1 MIYFLK
7 TEKLEIAVST
17 FGAEL
22 QSIQTKDF
30 SHILWQKETAHWN
43 RIAPILFPI
52 VGRLKDDYYTYAG
65 ENYSM
70 TQHGFARD
78 QESELIEKT
87 ADSLR
92 FRLCSNVE
100 TKQKYPFD
108 FEFDTIYSINE
119 NSLKIEHV
127 IRNLSSENLPF
138 SVGGHP
144 AFKLESDISDYVL
157 EFDQKYTVEQSVLSN
172 GFIKN
177 ETVELILEK
186 EMALN
191 YSLFENDAIVI
202 KNPPFNQIGLKHLP
216 SGKTVKMTCKNWTAI
231 GIWTKKDAPFICI
244 EPWWG
249 WADEINSNGTI
260 LEKAGIQLLSPG
272 KETSYSYS
280 ITADEI

>member
-1 MIYFLK
+1 MISSLK
-7 TEKLEIAVST
+7 TKKLHISVST

-22 QSIQTKDF
+22 QSIQTKDL
-30 SHILWQKETAHWN
+30 SHILWQKETTHWN

-52 VGRLKDDYYTYAG
+52 VGRLQNDSYTLNG

-78 QESELIEKT
+78 QEFKLIEKT
-87 ADSLR
+87 DNSLH
-92 FRLCSNVE
+92 FRLSSNLE

-108 FEFDTIYSINE
+108 FEFDTIYSIEE
-119 NSLKIEHV
+119 NSVKIEHA

-138 SVGGHP
+138 SVGGHL
-144 AFKLESDISDYVL
+144 AFNLEGEISDYVL
-157 EFDQKYTVEQSVLSN
+157 EFDQKYSVQQSVLSN

-186 EMALN
+186 EMTLN

-202 KNPPFNQIGLKHLP
+202 KHPPFKQITLKHLP
-216 SGKTVKMTCKNWTAI
+216 SGKTVKMDCENWTAI

-249 WADEINSNGTI
+249 WADEVNSNGNI
-260 LEKAGIQLLSPG
+260 LEKAGIQLLSAG
-272 KETSYSYS
+272 KEISYSYS
-280 ITADEI
+280 ITTDGI

>member
-22 QSIQTKDF
+22 QSIQTKDL
-30 SHILWQKETAHWN
+30 SHILWQKETNHWN
-43 RIAPILFPI
+43 RITPILFPI
-52 VGRLKDDYYTYAG
+52 VGRLKDDSYTYAG

-78 QESELIEKT
+78 QEFELIEKI

-92 FRLCSNVE
+92 FRLCSNLE

-108 FEFDTIYSINE
+108 FEFETVYTIDE
-119 NSLKIEHV
+119 NKLKIEHL

-138 SVGGHP
+138 SIGGHP
-144 AFKLESDISDYVL
+144 AFKLEGEISDYVL
-157 EFDQKYTVEQSVLSN
+157 EFDQKYSVQQSVLSN

-186 EMALN
+186 EMPLN

-202 KNPPFNQIGLKHLP
+202 KNPPFKQIGLKHLP
-216 SGKTVKMTCKNWTAI
+216 SGKTVKMNCENWTAL
-231 GIWTKKDAPFICI
+231 GIWTKKDAPFLCI

-249 WADEINSNGTI
+249 WADELNSNGNI
-260 LEKAGIQLLSPG
+260 LEKAGIQFLSPG

-280 ITADEI
+280 ITADGI

>member
-1 MIYFLK
+1 MMIQLSNSH
-7 TEKLEIAVST
+7 LEITVST

-22 QSIQTKDF
+22 QSIQTKDLSPF
-30 SHILWQKETAHWN
+30 LWQKESNHWN

-52 VGRLKDDYYTYAG
+52 VGRLKNDSYTYAG
-65 ENYSM
+65 EIYTMS
-70 TQHGFARD
+70 QHGFARD
-78 QESELIEKT
+78 QEFELIEKT

-92 FRLCSNVE
+92 FCLCSNEE

-108 FEFDTIYSINE
+108 FEFDTTYTIDE
-119 NSLKIEHV
+119 NKLKIEHV

-144 AFKLESDISDYVL
+144 AFKLEGEISDYVL
-157 EFDQKYTVEQSVLSN
+157 EFDQKYNVQQSVLSN

-177 ETVELILEK
+177 ETKELILEK

-191 YSLFENDAIVI
+191 YSQFENDAIVI
-202 KNPPFNQIGLKHLP
+202 KHPPFKQIGLKHLP
-216 SGKTVKMTCKNWTAI
+216 SGKRVKMTCENWTAL
-231 GIWTKKDAPFICI
+231 GLWTKKDAPFICI

-249 WADEINSNGTI
+249 WADELNSSGNI
-260 LEKAGIQLLSPG
+260 LEKAGMQFLSPG

-280 ITADEI
+280 ITADGI

>member
-7 TEKLEIAVST
+7 TEKVKIAVST

-22 QSIQTKDF
+22 QSIQTKNL
-30 SHILWQKETAHWN
+30 SHILWQKETNHWN

-52 VGRLKDDYYTYAG
+52 VGRLKNDSYTFAG
-65 ENYSM
+65 ESYSM

-78 QESELIEKT
+78 QEFELIEKT
-87 ADSLR
+87 ANSLR

-100 TKQKYPFD
+100 TKQKYPFN
-108 FEFDTIYSINE
+108 FEFDTIYSIDE
-119 NSLKIEHV
+119 NNLKIEHI

-157 EFDQKYTVEQSVLSN
+157 EFDQKYSVQQSVLSN

-177 ETVELILEK
+177 ETVELVLEK

-202 KNPPFNQIGLKHLP
+202 KHPPFKQIGLKHLP
-216 SGKTVKMTCKNWTAI
+216 SGKRVKMNCKNWTAL
-231 GIWTKKDAPFICI
+231 GIWTKKEAPFICI

-249 WADEINSNGTI
+249 WADELNSNGNI
-260 LEKAGIQLLSPG
+260 LEKAGMQFLSPG
-272 KETSYSYS
+272 KESCYTYL
-280 ITADEI
+280 ITADGI

>member
-22 QSIQTKDF
+22 QSIQTKDL
-30 SHILWQKETAHWN
+30 SLILWQKETAHWN

-52 VGRLKDDYYTYAG
+52 VGRLKDDSYTYAG
-65 ENYSM
+65 GNYSM

-78 QESELIEKT
+78 QEFELIEKT
-87 ADSLR
+87 SDSLR
-92 FRLCSNVE
+92 FRLSSKEE

-108 FEFDTIYSINE
+108 FEFDTIYTIDE
-119 NSLKIEHV
+119 NNLKIEHI

-144 AFKLESDISDYVL
+144 AFKLEGEISDYVL
-157 EFDQKYTVEQSVLSN
+157 EFDQKYSVQQSVLSN

-202 KNPPFNQIGLKHLP
+202 KHPPFKEITLKHLL
-216 SGKTVKMTCKNWTAI
+216 SGKTVKMTCENWSAL
-231 GIWTKKDAPFICI
+231 GIWTKKDAPYICI

-249 WADEINSNGTI
+249 WADELNSNGNI
-260 LEKAGIQLLSPG
+260 LEKAGIQLLSSG

-280 ITADEI
+280 ITTDEI